1 MAVEGRGPAVKRFF
15 AAVAMAVAL
24 AVSVP
29 AAAQS
34 SVEWDSAV
42 SNYKQQKYRLAI
54 SDFQKVADSHP
65 EFANTYYY
73 IGLSHFRLKEYG
85 KAIVA
90 LNRYLDLS
98 EKGKGKVD
106 PTARAALGR
115 SYLLA
120 EDYQKAATV
129 LATVTQ
135 QITDDPVN
143 FYYLGVAYQKLDQHD
158 KAIEAYSGAL
168 KLSPKDAN
176 TLDQVTRLLLAR
188 AVRTK
193 AKEDYQAAITRAE
206 QLRLVRDDAET
217 ATLLGSA
224 YLGME
229 DFAKASV
236 HLARV
241 VEANPKDGAGWFN
254 YGFAL
259 ARSEQFPKAETAL
272 QRATSLAP
280 DNANAFFMLGYV
292 QESQKKYKEAL
303 ASYER
308 ANQLNPNPQLAD
320 AIERVKGVA
329 TAP

>member
-1 MAVEGRGPAVKRFF
+1 MAVL
-15 AAVAMAVAL
+15 AAVM

-34 SVEWDSAV
+34 SPDWDSAV

-54 SDFQKVADSHP
+54 SDFQKVADAHP

-73 IGLSHFRLKEYG
+73 VGLSHFRLKEYG

-98 EKGKGKVD
+98 EKAKSKVD

-120 EDYQKAATV
+120 EDYQKAATILGV
-129 LATVTQ
+129 VTQ

-143 FYYLGVAYQKLDQHD
+143 FYYLGVAYQKLNQND

-168 KLSPKDAN
+168 KLNAKDPN
-176 TLDQVTRLLLAR
+176 TLDQVTRLLLAK
-188 AVRTK
+188 AIRTASK
-193 AKEDYQAAITRAE
+193 DDYQAAIKRAE
-206 QLRLVRDDAET
+206 ELRLVRDDADT

-224 YLGME
+224 YLGMG

-241 VEANPKDGAGWFN
+241 VEADPKNGIGWFN
-254 YGFAL
+254 YGLAL
-259 ARSEQFPKAETAL
+259 SRSQQFPKAETAL
-272 QRATSLAP
+272 QRATTLAP
-280 DNANAFFMLGYV
+280 DNANAYAELGYV
-292 QESQKKYKEAL
+292 QESLKKYKEAL
-303 ASYER
+303 AAYER
-308 ANQLNPNPQLAD
+308 ANQLNPTPQLSE
-320 AIERVKGVA
+320 AIDRVKGVA
-329 TAP
+329 TATP